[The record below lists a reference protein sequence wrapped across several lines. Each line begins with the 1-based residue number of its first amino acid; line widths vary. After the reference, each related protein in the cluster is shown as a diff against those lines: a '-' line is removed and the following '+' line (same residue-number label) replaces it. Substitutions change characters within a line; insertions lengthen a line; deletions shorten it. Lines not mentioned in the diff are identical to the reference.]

1 VVWVGAAGDAPRLLG
16 VIGLGDPVRASAA
29 RAVATLQGMGIRTV
43 MLTGDHRRAA
53 DAIGGQ
59 LGIDSVRADV
69 RPDGKAESIRDL
81 QREGG
86 TVAMVGDGVNDA
98 PALAAAD
105 VGIAMGGGTD
115 VALETAGL
123 ALLRDDPA
131 LVPAAIRLSRAT
143 RRKIGQN
150 LVWAFGYNTLAI
162 PLAAAGLLSP
172 VIAGVAMALSS
183 VSVAT
188 NSLLL
193 RWTAGRATEPTT

>member
-1 VVWVGAAGDAPRLLG
+1 MG
-16 VIGLGDPVRASAA
+16 V
-29 RAVATLQGMGIRTV
+29 RTV

-53 DAIGGQ
+53 DAIAGR
-59 LGIDSVRADV
+59 LGIDRVLANV
-69 RPDGKAESIRDL
+69 RPDGKADAIRDL

-131 LVPAAIRLSRAT
+131 LVPAAIRLSRST
-143 RRKIGQN
+143 RSKIGQN
-150 LVWAFGYNTLAI
+150 LVWAFLYNTLAI

-172 VIAGVAMALSS
+172 MIAGVAMALSS

-193 RWTAGRATEPTT
+193 RWTARRATETPA